1 MEWTR
6 KETEEKQKPTK
17 ASWDQEEEEAC
28 MEMEMDGDC
37 IDTAVL
43 LFVETNKSKSTMD
56 TFL

>member
-1 MEWTR
+1 
-6 KETEEKQKPTK
+6 
-17 ASWDQEEEEAC
+17 